1 MSFIDAMNV
10 QNTRIHDQEYGILR
24 SKAGRSQIYCAGC
37 VFKRRHIDMS
47 YSASISVAQNIL
59 EK

>member
-1 MSFIDAMNV
+1 MSFIDATNV
-10 QNTRIHDQEYGILR
+10 QNTRIHDQEDGITR
-24 SKAGRSQIYCAGC
+24 SKSGKSQIYCAGC
-37 VFKRRHIDMS
+37 AFKRQHIDMS